1 MEFYIPTRIYHE
13 DGAVLNHGSEIAS
26 LGRKALIVT
35 GRSSA
40 VKTGALDDVIKAL
53 GDNDTEYVLY
63 DKIEENPSVQSV
75 MEAAAAGRSQGADF
89 VIGIGGGSPHRCE
102 LKKNLPKKY
111 DLKEN

>member
-63 DKIEENPSVQSV
+63 DKIEEP
-75 MEAAAAGRSQGADF
+75 
-89 VIGIGGGSPHRCE
+89 GGGFCYRDRGRLTYGCC
-102 LKKNLPKKY
+102 
-111 DLKEN
+111 

>member
-40 VKTGALDDVIKAL
+40 VKTGALDDVITAE
-53 GDNDTEYVLY
+53 D
-63 DKIEENPSVQSV
+63 
-75 MEAAAAGRSQGADF
+75 
-89 VIGIGGGSPHRCE
+89 
-102 LKKNLPKKY
+102 LPVTIRAFQVFCC
-111 DLKEN
+111 